1 MERAILIN
9 IDVKGLE
16 VVVAAQLSGDKVL
29 SQEIIDRVDIHAAN
43 QAAFNLGEGKQ
54 GRLIAKIFKFRFIY
68 GGSAYSYANDSDFMG
83 VSTSEQFWQDVI
95 DRYYEKYRGIADW
108 HNQIVEEAK
117 RNKRLEVPSGR
128 YYPFNPEP
136 SYNGFKWPITKIKN
150 YPVQG
155 FGADLVKLARL
166 EAKKNLRD
174 SGLEALL
181 VSTIHDSIVVDTP
194 SKNLDAVSKIL
205 LDAVESV
212 PALCKKVWDY
222 DFGLPLTAE
231 IQYGHN
237 KRDMEEYKFS

>member
-1 MERAILIN
+1 MGMCTS
-9 IDVKGLE
+9 D
-16 VVVAAQLSGDKVL
+16 QLL
-29 SQEIIDRVDIHAAN
+29 Q
-43 QAAFNLGEGKQ
+43 
-54 GRLIAKIFKFRFIY
+54 Y
-68 GGSAYSYANDSDFMG
+68 
-83 VSTSEQFWQDVI
+83 VI
-95 DRYYEKYRGIADW
+95 DRYYEKYSGIANW

-117 RNKRLEVPSGR
+117 RNKRLEIPSGR

-136 SYNGFKWPITKIKN
+136 SRNGFKWPITKIKN

-222 DFGLPLTAE
+222 NFDLPLTAE

-237 KRDMEEYKFS
+237 KRDMQDYSFS

>member
-1 MERAILIN
+1 ML
-9 IDVKGLE
+9 
-16 VVVAAQLSGDKVL
+16 
-29 SQEIIDRVDIHAAN
+29 
-43 QAAFNLGEGKQ
+43 
-54 GRLIAKIFKFRFIY
+54 IY

-95 DRYYEKYRGIADW
+95 DRYYEKYSGIANW
-108 HNQIVEEAK
+108 HNEIVEEAK
-117 RNKRLEVPSGR
+117 RNKRLEIPSGR

-212 PALCKKVWDY
+212 PTLCKKVWDY
-222 DFGLPLTAE
+222 NFDLPLTAE

-237 KRDMEEYKFS
+237 KRDMQDYKFN